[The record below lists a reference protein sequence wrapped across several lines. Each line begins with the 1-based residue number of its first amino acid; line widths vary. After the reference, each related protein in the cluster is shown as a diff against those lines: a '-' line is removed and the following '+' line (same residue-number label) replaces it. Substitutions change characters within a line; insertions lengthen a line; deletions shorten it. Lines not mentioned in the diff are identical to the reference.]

1 MTLQDYLK
9 TKTAQLLDAS
19 VDEPENEAR
28 LLVETI
34 SGRNRAELRFSL
46 SQEMNE
52 AFSEAEQEAL
62 EKAFQRR
69 CAHEPLAYIAG
80 HAPFY
85 DLEFEVGPGVLIPR
99 FDTEILVETAMA
111 ALGMAEP
118 FSTVPKE
125 IPQVKSAKPAAGEGY
140 APGGRKADDA
150 PVKANAADN
159 VPVIYDLCTGSG
171 CIGITVA
178 HLLTKRGVRC
188 ELYMTEISEEAAEY
202 ARKNAQRILGASGT
216 WPEEAGE
223 TVPGAEALCDVEET
237 ATVREE
243 ISVAWRVDVAD
254 LWPKDAPAPADLIL
268 SNPPYIA
275 QEEMAELEPEVREHE
290 PAGALTDGTDGLT
303 LYRRMLEGIKNHLKI
318 GGVLA
323 VEHGYEQKE
332 PVELIF
338 ETELKDVKCIRD
350 LGGNDRVTLGRRG
363 Q

>member
-46 SQEMNE
+46 SREMNE

-99 FDTEILVETAMA
+99 FDTEILVEAAMA

-125 IPQVKSAKPAAGEGY
+125 IPQVKSAEPVAGEGY

-178 HLLTKRGVRC
+178 HLLAKRGVRC

-216 WPEEAGE
+216 WPETG
-223 TVPGAEALCDVEET
+223 DT

-254 LWPKDAPAPADLIL
+254 LWPKAAPAPADLIL

-303 LYRRMLEGIKNHLKI
+303 LYRRMLEGIRDHLKI

-332 PVELIF
+332 PVKLIF
-338 ETELKDVKCIRD
+338 ETELKDVICVRD